1 MVLLHQPVR
10 DQHHE
15 LFLKQRRHRQLLRVF
30 GLIAD
35 AQVGCAIVQR
45 IRDVP
50 ADGPLH
56 QMEPDLGE
64 ELMKG
69 GQQGRQHDGPPGHR
83 DAHGQ
88 LALPE
93 VLDVLDLPGVVVH
106 RAQDLPGMLLQGPS
120 RIGQGHGDAP
130 VKQPD
135 PVIFLQLGDVAAQGL
150 LRDEQALGC
159 RVKFSSSAAA
169 AKHFRLVRLNMAV
182 SSNQTVVYLLLILF
196 DLLVLYKCSF
206 SDTTPDRRAIQHGSS
221 TLSESPRH
229 PSGGIAGGPGLH
241 RAHRPSPMPAPRR
254 GSCWA

>member
-1 MVLLHQPVR
+1 MLHHKGQLRKAVHGQGALPQLPVQMVLLHQPVR

-120 RIGQGHGDAP
+120 RIGQGHGDAT

-159 RVKFSSSAAA
+159 PGEVQLLRRRRKAFQTGQTEHGRLLQSNSCLSLAYFIRFACALQVFI
-169 AKHFRLVRLNMAV
+169 FR
-182 SSNQTVVYLLLILF
+182 Y
-196 DLLVLYKCSF
+196 
-206 SDTTPDRRAIQHGSS
+206 H
-221 TLSESPRH
+221 PR
-229 PSGGIAGGPGLH
+229 
-241 RAHRPSPMPAPRR
+241 
-254 GSCWA
+254 